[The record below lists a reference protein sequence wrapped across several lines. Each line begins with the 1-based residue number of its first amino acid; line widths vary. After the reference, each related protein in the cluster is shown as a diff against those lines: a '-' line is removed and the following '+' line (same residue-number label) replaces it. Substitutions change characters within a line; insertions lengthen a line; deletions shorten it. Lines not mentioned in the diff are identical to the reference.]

1 MRPPKTLPASPHP
14 QAVRI
19 SAGAASWLSLL
30 MVVLG
35 HPQALT
41 APIPPGPA
49 SAPETVSSPSG
60 EAAAA
65 MPSAPVSTPLTGLVT
80 IESDLQK
87 VDNNTGVI
95 TATGNVRI
103 VYSDRGV
110 VATARQAQYFSREA
124 RVVLSGDVEVVQE
137 GGNRL
142 LADRVVVLIERER
155 LVAHPEPGQQVTSR
169 VRIPVSGASPAAVQ
183 GPAAEQAPALE
194 QP

>member
-1 MRPPKTLPASPHP
+1 MRSPKPLPAKPHP
-14 QAVRI
+14 QAARI
-19 SAGAASWLSLL
+19 SAGAAGCLSLL
-30 MVVLG
+30 ILVFG
-35 HPQALT
+35 HHQALT
-41 APIPPGPA
+41 APIKPGPA
-49 SAPETVSSPSG
+49 AAPETVSIPSA

-65 MPSAPVSTPLTGLVT
+65 MPAAPASTPLTGLVT

-87 VDNNTGVI
+87 ADNNTGVI

-110 VATARQAQYFSREA
+110 LATARQAQYFSREA

-169 VRIPVSGASPAAVQ
+169 VRIPVPQAAPAAVQ
-183 GPAAEQAPALE
+183 GPAAEPAPARE